1 VCRRLA
7 LVLCACVTA
16 ASAFAEPPVRDPMQ
30 PFVAVAG
37 EPSGGTS
44 ATPAPRFRLTA
55 VLIAPSR
62 RVAIVNGRP
71 YQEGQRVDGA
81 EIVSIEAH
89 DVRLRDGKAELIL
102 HLGGGLAGAHAGGD
116 SAK

>member
-1 VCRRLA
+1 V
-7 LVLCACVTA
+7 CACLA
-16 ASAFAEPPVRDPMQ
+16 AAAAGAAAEPPVRDPMQ

-37 EPSGGTS
+37 EPGGTS

-62 RVAIVNGRP
+62 RVAIVNGKP
-71 YQEGQRVDGA
+71 CQEGQRVDGA

-89 DVRLRDGKAELIL
+89 DVRLRDGRSELTL
-102 HLGGGLAGAHAGGD
+102 HLGGGPAGAHAGGE
-116 SAK
+116 SSK